1 MDGGVVRRA
10 LLNLLQNA
18 AQAGARRI
26 VVRVGVDR
34 GGAVFCVEDDGPGV
48 PEESQAHLFEPFF
61 TTRAQGT
68 GLGLAVARQS
78 IEDIGGTLIYR
89 ASKGGSVFE
98 IRVGSGPTAAT
109 APLPSR

>member
-1 MDGGVVRRA
+1 M
-10 LLNLLQNA
+10 LQNA
-18 AQAGARRI
+18 AQAGARHI
-26 VVRVGVDR
+26 VVRVGADR
-34 GGAVFCVEDDGPGV
+34 RVAVFSVEDDGPGV

-89 ASKGGSVFE
+89 ASKEGSVFE
-98 IRVGSGPTAAT
+98 IRVGTGLPSAI